1 MNAEV
6 KRVKNQNI
14 NENGFRESITR
25 FREIGLLAFIIIFAV
40 IIQFNNSK
48 FLSFENINDLLKN
61 CALYGILAIGM
72 MMVIITRGIDLS
84 IGATLALAGMT
95 TALTVSKYPGLPIIG
110 ALGIGIGIGI
120 ACGLIIGL
128 IIAKVKILP
137 IIATLGMMNI
147 YRGLTYIIS
156 NGAWVSANQMSDS
169 FKSIATGSFLSINT
183 LIWIVIVLFLIAY
196 YFLEYSRTGRKIYAV
211 GSNPDSAVISGINCD
226 KIYLL
231 VYTIMGALSGLAGVL
246 YVSKF
251 ASAQGDSATGYEL
264 SVIAVCVIGGV
275 NIAGGSGRIVGII
288 LGTILFGIINNALP
302 LINVSAF
309 WQSALQG
316 IIILFAVL
324 LNVFFKRSVDRS
336 NLSRRAI

>member
-1 MNAEV
+1 M
-6 KRVKNQNI
+6 KKLKNKEIKDNS
-14 NENGFRESITR
+14 FRESISK

-40 IIQFNNSK
+40 IVQLNNSK
-48 FLSFENINDLLKN
+48 FFSFENINDLLKN
-61 CALYGILAIGM
+61 CAIYGILAIGM

-84 IGATLALAGMT
+84 IGATLALAGMS
-95 TALTVSKYPGLPIIG
+95 TALVVSKNPGLPIIG
-110 ALGIGIGIGI
+110 ALGIGIGVGL
-120 ACGLIIGL
+120 ACGIIIGL
-128 IIAKVKILP
+128 IVAGIRILP

-156 NGAWVSANQMSDS
+156 NGSWVSANQMSDA
-169 FKSIATGSFLSINT
+169 FKSISTTSFLNINM
-183 LIWIVIVLFLIAY
+183 LIWIALASFLIAF

-211 GSNPDSAVISGINCD
+211 GSNPDSAVVSGIECGR
-226 KIYLL
+226 IYLL
-231 VYTIMGALSGLAGVL
+231 VYTIMGALAGLAGVL
-246 YVSKF
+246 YVSKY

-275 NIAGGSGRIVGII
+275 NIAGGSGRIIGVV

-302 LINVSAF
+302 LISVSEF

-324 LNVFFKRSVDRS
+324 LNVFIKRSVDKG